1 MAAQLDFLELD
12 VFASGAFT
20 GNPLAVVAGADALD
34 TSTMQR
40 IASWTNFSET
50 TFILTPR
57 DPNADY
63 LVRIFTPARE
73 LPFAGHPTLGTARAW
88 LEMGG
93 IPRHAGILMQECESG
108 TVAVRVDG
116 DQLAF
121 AAPPLAKSGPL
132 SATELDQVA
141 QSLGLGVEEIH
152 AAAWGD
158 NGPGWIMVQVADV
171 DKLRALTYSGE
182 LKLGVVALTGQD
194 DPLYEVRGFTP
205 DYEDPVTGSLNA
217 ALAQWMRS
225 RDIAPASYTAVQGI
239 QVGRSGRIDVHDDG
253 DQIWVGGR
261 VSVRVRGTLNL
272 GG

>member
-12 VFASGAFT
+12 VFVSGAFT

-34 TSTMQR
+34 TSMMQR

-63 LVRIFTPARE
+63 RVRIFTPARE
-73 LPFAGHPTLGTARAW
+73 LPFAGHPTLGTAKAW
-88 LEMGG
+88 LELGG
-93 IPRHAGILMQECESG
+93 TPRKPGVLMQECESG

-116 DQLAF
+116 EQLAF
-121 AAPPLAKSGPL
+121 AAPPLTKCGPL
-132 SATELDQVA
+132 SAAELDRVA
-141 QSLGLGVEEIH
+141 KSLGLGMKEIH

-171 DKLRALTYSGE
+171 DTLRALSYSGE
-182 LKLGVVALTGQD
+182 LKLGVVALTGRD
-194 DPLYEVRGFTP
+194 DPLYEVRGFRP
-205 DYEDPVTGSLNA
+205 EYEDPVTGSLNA

-225 RDIAPASYTAVQGI
+225 REIAPASYTAVQGM
-239 QVGRSGRIDVHDDG
+239 QVGRAGRIDVRDDG

-261 VSVRVRGTLNL
+261 VSVRVRGVLDL